1 MDEIIVYYIELQLFT
16 KGILSRGFYPCYTR
30 NVWNHYVF
38 LRCFMKNQIQFTH
51 IVSGEEDGKMLKQIL
66 RNKYRFS
73 KRMMTRL
80 KRNRLVTV
88 NGEERYFTSRVTE
101 GDRIEIRY
109 MEEESETVLPQPVPF
124 DIVEE
129 DEDLIVIDK
138 PPGLVVHPTRGYK
151 EGTLAN
157 GLIYHWEQRGERR
170 KFRPV
175 TRLDRD
181 TSGLMVVAKH
191 AYTHAF
197 LAAQMEKKHYERSY
211 HAVIH
216 GRVEAESGTI
226 DKPIQMLPEEKGGRV
241 VSDEG
246 VRAVTRFQVVKRF
259 QGATLLRLWLET
271 GRTHQIRIHLASI
284 GHPIIGDPLYG
295 TGDDQHLIGR
305 QALHASYLRLL
316 HPRWHEWKEW
326 ESPLPEDIRQLL
338 ETLEAGAC

>member
-1 MDEIIVYYIELQLFT
+1 M
-16 KGILSRGFYPCYTR
+16 
-30 NVWNHYVF
+30 N
-38 LRCFMKNQIQFTH
+38 NQIQFTH
-51 IVSGEEDGKMLKQIL
+51 VVSGEEDGKMLKQIL

-88 NGEERYFTSRVTE
+88 NGEVRYFTSRVRE
-101 GDRIEIRY
+101 GDQIEIRY
-109 MEEESETVLPQPVPF
+109 MEEESETVLPQPVSF

-157 GLIYHWEQRGERR
+157 GLIYHWKQRGERR

-211 HAVIH
+211 HAVVH
-216 GRVEAESGTI
+216 GRVEDESGTI

-241 VSDEG
+241 VSEEG

-259 QGATLLRLWLET
+259 QETTLLRLWLET

-295 TGDDQHLIGR
+295 IGDDQHLIGR

>member
-1 MDEIIVYYIELQLFT
+1 
-16 KGILSRGFYPCYTR
+16 
-30 NVWNHYVF
+30 
-38 LRCFMKNQIQFTH
+38 
-51 IVSGEEDGKMLKQIL
+51 
-66 RNKYRFS
+66 
-73 KRMMTRL
+73 
-80 KRNRLVTV
+80 
-88 NGEERYFTSRVTE
+88 
-101 GDRIEIRY
+101 
-109 MEEESETVLPQPVPF
+109 
-124 DIVEE
+124 
-129 DEDLIVIDK
+129 
-138 PPGLVVHPTRGYK
+138 
-151 EGTLAN
+151 
-157 GLIYHWEQRGERR
+157 
-170 KFRPV
+170 V

-181 TSGLMVVAKH
+181 ASGLMVVAKH

-211 HAVIH
+211 HAVVH
-216 GRVEAESGTI
+216 GRVEDESGTI

-241 VSDEG
+241 VSEEG

-259 QGATLLRLWLET
+259 QETTLLRLWLET

-295 TGDDQHLIGR
+295 IGDDQHLIGR